1 MHGLAEQIAE
11 AADFIRGH
19 WGTTPRA
26 GIILG
31 SGLGNFSEHMQIE
44 ATLPYGDIPHF
55 PQSTVIGHKGSLLLG
70 TANGVPVVT
79 MAGRFHFYEGYGIQD
94 ITLPVRVMKAL
105 GIELLIVSNASGG
118 LNPQYKSGDIMILD
132 DHINLMFEN
141 PLMGV
146 NDDELGPR
154 FPDMSAPYD
163 KELIEQ
169 AIAIGRDNGFTAH
182 RGVYIGMSGPTYET
196 RAEYRMQRTLGA
208 DVAGMSTVPEVIVAV
223 HAGIK
228 VLALSAVTNLCRP
241 DALEETGGEEVVE
254 AAKLAEPKMTT
265 IVLGILKNLA
275 APSH

>member
-1 MHGLAEQIAE
+1 MHGLADQIAE

-44 ATLPYGDIPHF
+44 STLPYGDIPHF
-55 PQSTVIGHKGSLLLG
+55 PHAAESSVIGHKGSLLLG

-118 LNPQYKSGDIMILD
+118 LNPQYKSGDIMVLD

-146 NDDELGPR
+146 NDDDLGPR

-169 AIAIGRDNGFTAH
+169 AIAIGHENGFTAH

-223 HAGIK
+223 HAGMRSIGFSVVTDMCFPDSLQAADAHEIVK
-228 VLALSAVTNLCRP
+228 IAQGTEPQLRALVAGVLAEMP
-241 DALEETGGEEVVE
+241 
-254 AAKLAEPKMTT
+254 
-265 IVLGILKNLA
+265 
-275 APSH
+275 